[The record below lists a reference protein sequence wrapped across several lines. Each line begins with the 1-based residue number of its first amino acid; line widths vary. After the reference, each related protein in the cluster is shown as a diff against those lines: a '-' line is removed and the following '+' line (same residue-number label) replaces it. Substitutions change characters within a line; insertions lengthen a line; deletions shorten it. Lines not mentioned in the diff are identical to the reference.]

1 MRRMFLGVILLSLL
15 LLLSGCFQDLV
26 KKDLEEYLAVEQ
38 KVTEEFSD
46 PEILEKVLFGVSTES
61 FETYLAQTEE
71 LENLLVKAQKKY
83 QSLKPQS
90 EEMKILISELQKAVK
105 ELVLSV
111 QNLKKLLYE
120 GDAEQ
125 IMQANDQILIKML
138 QLGQVQEKIHQ
149 LAEEKGFQLLK

>member
-149 LAEEKGFQLLK
+149 LAE